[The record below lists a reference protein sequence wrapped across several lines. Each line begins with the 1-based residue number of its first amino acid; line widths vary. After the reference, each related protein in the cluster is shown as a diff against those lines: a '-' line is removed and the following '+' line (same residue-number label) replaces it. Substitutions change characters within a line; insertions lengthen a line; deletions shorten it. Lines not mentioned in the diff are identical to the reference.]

1 MLFIVHA
8 QDRRGSQALRTK
20 ARVPHLEFVA
30 ANASAFRFGGP
41 LLGDDGKPLGSLMIL
56 DLPDRAALDAHLAA
70 DPFFGCGLFQVVQVW
85 QTGQIVPETTP
96 GALRAEL
103 ERQRQQAAAAAALVT
118 ATAV

>member
-1 MLFIVHA
+1 MLFIIHA
-8 QDRRGSQALRTK
+8 QDRPGSQALRTK

-30 ANASAFRFGGP
+30 DQPNRFRFGGP

-70 DPFFGCGLFQVVQVW
+70 DPFFSSGLFQRVQVW
-85 QTGQIVPETTP
+85 QTVQVVPEAVP

-103 ERQRQQAAAAAALVT
+103 DRQRRQAAVVT
-118 ATAV
+118 A